1 MDHKYKHTPLTL
13 EQIRER
19 RPILRN
25 PVKETRLALS
35 PLESFAL
42 HITRH
47 VGSMGFFIL
56 LSIWTFGWLA
66 WNLLAPLEYRF
77 DPAPGFVIWL
87 FVSNMIQLVLLP
99 LVMVSQNIEGKVAD
113 RRAQEDF
120 EVNQKSEREIEVII
134 AHLENQEEVLKELI
148 DKVGG
153 VR

>member
-1 MDHKYKHTPLTL
+1 MTL
-13 EQIRER
+13 SEIKDKRT
-19 RPILRN
+19 ILRN
-25 PVKETRLALS
+25 PVKETRLSLS

-47 VGSMGFFIL
+47 VGSMGFFIVL
-56 LSIWTFGWLA
+56 TVWTLGWLA
-66 WNLLAPLEYRF
+66 WNLLATLEYRF

-113 RRAQEDF
+113 RRAQEDL

-134 AHLENQEEVLKELI
+134 AHLENQEEILKELI
-148 DKVGG
+148 DKVGK
-153 VR
+153 